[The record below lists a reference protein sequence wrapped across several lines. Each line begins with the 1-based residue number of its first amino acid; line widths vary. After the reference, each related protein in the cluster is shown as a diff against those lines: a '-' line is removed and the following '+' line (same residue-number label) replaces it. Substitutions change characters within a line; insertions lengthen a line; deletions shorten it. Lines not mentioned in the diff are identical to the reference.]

1 MIVPIVKK
9 RVNICIV
16 SPRNPCMVGAS
27 DISCD
32 EVPFNLNVWQKC
44 AFMQAGQ
51 TII

>member
-1 MIVPIVKK
+1 
-9 RVNICIV
+9 
-16 SPRNPCMVGAS
+16 MVGAS

-32 EVPFNLNVWQKC
+32 ANVPFNLNVWQKC